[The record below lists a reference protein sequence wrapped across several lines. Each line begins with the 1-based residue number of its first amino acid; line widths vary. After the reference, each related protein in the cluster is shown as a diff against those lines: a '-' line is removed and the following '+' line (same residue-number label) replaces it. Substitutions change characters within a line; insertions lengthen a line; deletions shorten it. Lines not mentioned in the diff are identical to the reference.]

1 MKYLP
6 TFFLIGAAS
15 LASCSSSISDM
26 PMLGETATGLDYELA
41 LMDSTVK
48 GSLQLMNVASRR
60 QNDMYVVE
68 YQLYNADSLGEKRV
82 VATWEWRDANDMS
95 VGLDG
100 TGQQAR
106 TYTIGSQGY
115 LTINN
120 SSPSNNVASV
130 VLRLRAK

>member
-1 MKYLP
+1 
-6 TFFLIGAAS
+6 
-15 LASCSSSISDM
+15 
-26 PMLGETATGLDYELA
+26 MLGETATGLDYELA